1 MRETHADHKVYPP
14 GRGNISVPVS
24 SRQAA
29 LAGLALYPA
38 CRILP
43 LAAHRLAW
51 TWTAVLGGRWLPGPL
66 RQWQPPM
73 EADRWTALCTAWEK
87 TLGPFDAQAVYQR
100 PQATRTGLAAL
111 LLRAGRPV
119 AFVKLCRAEDDAVT
133 RELRALKA
141 LEQSKPT
148 SFSAPR
154 PLISNIDAGWH
165 WLAMTPLPVRF
176 HSPVRRPPLDS
187 ILHEVRAAL
196 VDIPRPES
204 MPEHWQPMHG
214 DFTPWNLRRVA
225 GSSMLI
231 DWEEAGWGP
240 PGADEVYYQVT
251 WAVIRGRAVT
261 TSGNTE
267 AVHFWLDR
275 LARYDGDDW
284 LRSAMAAALSSAAHR
299 QDAQHG

>member
-1 MRETHADHKVYPP
+1 
-14 GRGNISVPVS
+14 
-24 SRQAA
+24 
-29 LAGLALYPA
+29 
-38 CRILP
+38 
-43 LAAHRLAW
+43 
-51 TWTAVLGGRWLPGPL
+51 
-66 RQWQPPM
+66 M

-119 AFVKLCRAEDDAVT
+119 AFVKLCRAQDDAVT

-240 PGADEVYYQVT
+240 PGADKVYYQVT